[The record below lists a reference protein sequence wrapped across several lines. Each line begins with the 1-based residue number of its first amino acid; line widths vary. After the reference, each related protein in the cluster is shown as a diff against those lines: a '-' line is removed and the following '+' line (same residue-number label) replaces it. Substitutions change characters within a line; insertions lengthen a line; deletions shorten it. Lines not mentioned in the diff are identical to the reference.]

1 MRQKRGIGRSS
12 ISRRKFLKLTAAAG
26 ATAALATRPAPLL
39 AGAPARGGGKKDLV
53 YGAFG
58 GDPGNLSPVIRLDI
72 NAGIIVYNI
81 FDNLVMPN
89 YKTRQ
94 IEPLLAESWRNVDPL
109 TWQIKLREGVKW
121 HKGYGE
127 VTAEDL
133 AYTFNFHFESK
144 SWQINTALFAVDNVK
159 VVSKYVA
166 EVKLKQP
173 LGAFPGVVMG
183 YGGLLVSKKA
193 HQEMGAE
200 KHSRNPVGNGPFVF
214 DSFVGGKEVI
224 VKKNNEY
231 WKKGLPY
238 LEEIVFRPIPD
249 SHVRLQALE
258 KGELDFITHPDAKDV
273 PEARKNA
280 NLVYLSTA
288 GWNWDYQCFAFAPH
302 QKPDFPNQ
310 NKLVRQ
316 AISYAV
322 DREAIKREIY
332 FGEATVTD
340 SPIPEGFLGYR
351 PGPLRYPKTADLK
364 KAQELMAQAGAK
376 GYEVEVL
383 TSDKDWLRRELEL
396 VAAMVSQIGITYKI
410 RNLDMGSFNNL
421 WLNDKY
427 QQLLEDITIV
437 SPDPDSCVWWFNHSK
452 GRIASGYN
460 APEVDKM
467 LDGARAESDP
477 KKRETL
483 YHQVVDRVLE
493 DSPKIYHVHV
503 NYVRLHKKGLAGF
516 NPSPQEYIELFTT
529 AQWGS

>member
-1 MRQKRGIGRSS
+1 MDTKRQGRSGRGID
-12 ISRRKFLKLTAAAG
+12 RRRFVTLSAAA
-26 ATAALATRPAPLL
+26 AAALAARPAGVL
-39 AGAPARGGGKKDLV
+39 AGAPAKGGGKKDLV

-94 IEPLLAESWRNVDPL
+94 IEPLMAESWRNIDPL
-109 TWQIKLREGVKW
+109 TWRIKLREGVKW

-133 AYTFNFHFESK
+133 VYTFNYHFESK
-144 SWQINTALFAVDNVK
+144 SWQINTALFAVDSVK
-159 VVSKYVA
+159 AVGKHVA

-173 LGAFPGVVMG
+173 FGAFPGVVMG

-193 HQEMGAE
+193 HQEMGPE

-214 DSFVGGKEVI
+214 DRFVGGKEV
-224 VKKNNEY
+224 VLKKNRDY
-231 WKKGLPY
+231 WKKGLPH

-258 KGELDFITHPDAKDV
+258 KGEVDFITHPDAKDV

-280 NLVYLSTA
+280 DLVYLSTP
-288 GWNWDYQCFAFAPH
+288 GWNWDYQAFTFAPH
-302 QKPDFPNQ
+302 QKADFPNQ

-322 DREAIKREIY
+322 DREAIRREIY
-332 FGEATVTD
+332 YGEATVTD

-351 PGPLRYPKTADLK
+351 PGPLRYPQGADLR
-364 KAQELMAQAGAK
+364 KARELMARAGAK

-396 VAAMVSQIGITYKI
+396 VAAMVSQIGITYRI
-410 RNLDMGSFNNL
+410 RNLDMGSYNNL

-437 SPDPDSCVWWFNHSK
+437 SPDPDSCVWWFLHSK
-452 GRIASGYN
+452 GRNASGYSV
-460 APEVDKM
+460 PEMDKM
-467 LDGARAESDP
+467 LDDARAESDS
-477 KKRETL
+477 KKREEL
-483 YHQVVDRVLE
+483 YHRIVDRTLE
-493 DSPKIYHVHV
+493 DAPKIYHVHV
-503 NYVRLHKKGLAGF
+503 NYVRLHRKGLVGF

-529 AQWGS
+529 TRWEG